1 MPGQTICAEFG
12 HFEDMESVKGALEV
26 IQNHGV
32 SEQLEYCAQLPE
44 WIYTVWKSVLEHV
57 RNDEDI
63 EEGENNRKYHGAE

>member
-1 MPGQTICAEFG
+1 
-12 HFEDMESVKGALEV
+12 MESVKGALEV

-44 WIYTVWKSVLEHV
+44 WIYAVRKSVLEHV

-63 EEGENNRKYHGAE
+63 EEGENNRK